1 MHSVI
6 GAAVLSKPVAS
17 QHLWLNHLVGAPPPD
32 GGEIAA
38 NRRLSHIDE
47 RLPADTPKRRC
58 GEIETSSIRRAKSP
72 ADRLP

>member
-1 MHSVI
+1 MNRLVSV
-6 GAAVLSKPVAS
+6 A
-17 QHLWLNHLVGAPPPD
+17 PPD

-47 RLPADTPKRRC
+47 RLPADTPKWRC

-72 ADRLP
+72 AERLL